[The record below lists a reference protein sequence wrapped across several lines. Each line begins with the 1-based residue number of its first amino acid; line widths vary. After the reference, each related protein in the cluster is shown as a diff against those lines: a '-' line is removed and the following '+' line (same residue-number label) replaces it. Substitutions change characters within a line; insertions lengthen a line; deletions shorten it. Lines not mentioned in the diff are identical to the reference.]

1 MVEVQRPPAR
11 RRWQIGPGGAASVAG
26 GEEQDLS
33 HLRHYRARLRRSQR
47 VRYRIARL
55 LVILLP
61 LVLFLY
67 ALALARR

>member
-1 MVEVQRPPAR
+1 MGEVQRPPAR
-11 RRWQIGPGGAASVAG
+11 RQWQIGPSVAG

>member
-1 MVEVQRPPAR
+1 L
-11 RRWQIGPGGAASVAG
+11 

-33 HLRHYRARLRRSQR
+33 DLRHYTARVRRSHR